1 MKSIDLKT
9 TQNVSITY
17 ELASL
22 RERFFAFLLDWIF
35 KSIATGLLTL
45 LFGILTDFDSD
56 LMQLFVFVVVFPI
69 ITFYTLFFEMRFNG
83 QTPGKMLMKIK
94 VIKLNGKQPTFYDYL
109 LRWSF
114 RIVDLY
120 ITGTL
125 VGCFMISSTKYSQ
138 RLGDMLSNSS
148 VVRMSNSL
156 SISLRDILRIDSKKS
171 YVPVYP
177 QIKNFREDDI
187 ILIKQVL
194 DRFLKYKN
202 DAHHDVMVDLTRIMA
217 EKLEL
222 NSVPSDNV
230 SFLRTLIKDYI
241 VLTR

>member
-1 MKSIDLKT
+1 
-9 TQNVSITY
+9 
-17 ELASL
+17 
-22 RERFFAFLLDWIF
+22 
-35 KSIATGLLTL
+35 
-45 LFGILTDFDSD
+45 
-56 LMQLFVFVVVFPI
+56 MQL
-69 ITFYTLFFEMRFNG
+69 NG
-83 QTPGKMLMKIK
+83 QTPGKRLMKIK

-120 ITGTL
+120 TTGTL

-148 VVRMSNSL
+148 VVRVSNQL

-187 ILIKQVL
+187 ILIKQTL
-194 DRFLKYKN
+194 ERFLKYKN

-222 NSVPSDNV
+222 SSVPPDKV
-230 SFLRTLIKDYI
+230 AFLRTLIKDYI

>member
-1 MKSIDLKT
+1 
-9 TQNVSITY
+9 
-17 ELASL
+17 
-22 RERFFAFLLDWIF
+22 
-35 KSIATGLLTL
+35 
-45 LFGILTDFDSD
+45 
-56 LMQLFVFVVVFPI
+56 MQLFVFVVVFPI

-83 QTPGKMLMKIK
+83 QTPGKMLVKIK

-148 VVRMSNSL
+148 VVRVSNSL